1 MASGTAT
8 LLRPR
13 DGLVPSRHQLLIALA
28 GAAIFFSGLGS
39 SRLWDEDEAEYSRCA
54 REMMARGD
62 WVVPTFNGAAWLEKP
77 VLVYWLMIGSFR
89 LFGPTEFA
97 ARFPSAVF
105 AIGTA
110 LLTFRLGRRLFRPQV
125 GLWAALILLSTL
137 MFVLIARAATLDS
150 TLIFFTTLSLWAYV
164 RAMPKRFWR
173 EPRWTT
179 VARSASEENSR
190 KEEHSLLA
198 LRASVALPEAQDN
211 RLSRFRAVLP
221 QSWWSFVAMYVP
233 MGVAVMVKGP
243 LGVLLPIA
251 SLGMFVWISGS
262 REPTKEVE
270 SQLVDSQLDVADDRR
285 IRLIRWS
292 KAIWRRARAMAPDF
306 PAATWSMR
314 PLTLAAIVLAIAAP
328 WYVLAGIRTHGEF
341 WNVFLWQHN
350 VQYILHSQQGHAG
363 SGLYYYPLALIIGF
377 FPWTLALALGGRDAV
392 RAIRRG
398 EAGSRGFALA
408 LTWSAVWF
416 IVMSLVGTKLPHYIV
431 PAYPMMA
438 LMAGNWIS
446 NWIATSHAAANQ
458 TDAIECILPL
468 QSAERWIRVSLAA
481 LALLGIVMAIGLP
494 LVVQHWAPGEPG
506 FAWLGSVLA
515 IGGATAFVLQ
525 MRRHRAA
532 SVGALFVTAGAF
544 FIGLFGLAGPQF
556 STRQTSI
563 QMTDAVERLGTPDTP
578 VGIYRAYL
586 PGLIFYSNR
595 QRPIMRVRTRAD
607 AEQLA
612 AAAADFLLITDIQGL
627 AELRSCL
634 PADAVVLEQQ
644 TRFLKGTEM
653 VVVGRQAAAA
663 ATALPSEKPP
673 AAVSTSRRAINR

>member
-1 MASGTAT
+1 
-8 LLRPR
+8 L
-13 DGLVPSRHQLLIALA
+13 RHQLLIALA
-28 GAAIFFSGLGS
+28 GAAIFFAGLGS

-54 REMMARGD
+54 REMTARSD
-62 WVVPTFNGAAWLEKP
+62 WVVPTFNGEAWLEKP

-110 LLTFRLGRRLFRPQV
+110 LLTYSLGRRLFRPQV
-125 GLWAALILLSTL
+125 GFWAALILLSSL
-137 MFVLIARAATLDS
+137 MFVVIARAATLDS
-150 TLIFFTTLSLWAYV
+150 TLIFFTTLSVLAYV
-164 RAMPKRFWR
+164 SAMPKHFWR
-173 EPRWTT
+173 EPRWTIL
-179 VARSASEENSR
+179 ARTASDGNSR
-190 KEEHSLLA
+190 KEEHSSLA
-198 LRASVALPEAQDN
+198 LRASVAPSEVQEN
-211 RLSRFRAVLP
+211 RLGRFRAALP

-233 MGVAVMVKGP
+233 MGFAVMVKGP

-251 SLGMFVWISGS
+251 GLGMFVWISGS
-262 REPTKEVE
+262 PGLAHKI
-270 SQLVDSQLDVADDRR
+270 QPLGADKPLELRDHWRH
-285 IRLIRWS
+285 RLLRS
-292 KAIWRRARAMAPDF
+292 AKAIWRRAWAMAADF
-306 PAATWSMR
+306 PAATWAMR

-377 FPWTLALALGGRDAV
+377 FPWTLALAFGGHDAV

-438 LMAGNWIS
+438 LLAGTWTSNWIS
-446 NWIATSHAAANQ
+446 LTHAPASEA
-458 TDAIECILPL
+458 DAIDRIVSLE
-468 QSAERWIRVSLAA
+468 SADRWIRISLAA

-506 FAWLGSVLA
+506 FSWLGSVVA
-515 IGGATAFVLQ
+515 IGCATAFLLQ
-525 MRRHRAA
+525 VRRHRAA

-544 FIGLFGLAGPQF
+544 FIGIFGLAGPQF

-586 PGLIFYSNR
+586 PGLIYYSDR
-595 QRPIMRVRTRAD
+595 QRPIMRVRTPAD
-607 AEQLA
+607 AERLT
-612 AAAADFLLITDIQGL
+612 AAAADFLLITDVQGL
-627 AELRSCL
+627 AELRSSL
-634 PADAVVLEQQ
+634 PADAVVLERQ

-663 ATALPSEKPP
+663 SKALPSDNPP
-673 AAVSTSRRAINR
+673 AAASASRRAINR